1 MTRTSMGER
10 RPENETA
17 FKTTKGFD
25 KRGFSMNST
34 QSSIPS
40 VLLKHVPAVKM
51 NRITWRDD
59 LFD

>member
-34 QSSIPS
+34 QSS
-40 VLLKHVPAVKM
+40 
-51 NRITWRDD
+51 RITWRDD